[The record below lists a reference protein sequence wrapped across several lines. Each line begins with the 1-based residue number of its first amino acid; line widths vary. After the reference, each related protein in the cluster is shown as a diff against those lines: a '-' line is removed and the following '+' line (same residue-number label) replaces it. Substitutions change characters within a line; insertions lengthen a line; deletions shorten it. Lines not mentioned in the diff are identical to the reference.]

1 MNEEASAPAENRSLD
16 TLATIGCSKIVA
28 GMWRVREWNMSAAE
42 LNRYV
47 QQSMALGVT
56 TFDHADIY
64 GGGEVEALFGDA
76 LTQTPSLRD
85 SMQIVSKAGIR
96 PRGSSAGAV
105 GVKHYD
111 TSRAYLQASVERSL
125 QRLKTDHLDLFLI
138 HRPDH
143 LANNDEIADAA
154 ESLIRQ
160 GKIRAFGASNFTTRQ
175 FDSLR
180 AKVPLATNQI
190 EFSPFELQALDDD
203 VFTALSS
210 AAVSPM
216 IWSALG
222 GGRLFSETD
231 ELALL
236 LRRELITLAEKYNAS
251 SWVSI
256 VYAWIFTLPCAPYLL
271 VGSRRVES
279 LQQALDGLR
288 ITLSREDWYAV
299 LEAARGKPVP

>member
-1 MNEEASAPAENRSLD
+1 MNDEASAPAENRSLD
-16 TLATIGCSKIVA
+16 TLATIGCSKVVA

-160 GKIRAFGASNFTTRQ
+160 GKIRAFGVSNFTTRQ

-256 VYAWIFTLPCAPYLL
+256 VYAWIFALPCAPYLL

-288 ITLSREDWYAV
+288 ITLSREDWYAI